1 MALAVCLLGLRA
13 ERRLVHLWQAVEAVR
28 AALADDVL
36 PVDGVADHLA
46 LVDSAGG
53 RRWLLDRV
61 V

>member
-46 LVDSAGG
+46 LVDSSGG